1 MIRTFVA
8 IDLPEGIK
16 DDLSSVIADLGRKND
31 RVRWVKPAGMHLTL
45 KFLGD
50 IPEQTVG
57 TLSAELDAVAREFP
71 PLGLAVEG
79 LGAFPNLRRPRVV
92 WAGMS
97 GDLELLRKL
106 ASRVDRACT
115 SFGVKPEKRPFQAHI
130 TIGRLKVPTVVDLNK
145 ELRKK
150 DFSATEIVLYQSE
163 LLPTGAR
170 YTVLNRSIL
179 GHKGE

>member
-1 MIRTFVA
+1 MIRSFVA
-8 IDLPEGIK
+8 INLPEEIK
-16 DDLSSVIADLGRKND
+16 DDLASVVSELRDENRAVK
-31 RVRWVKPAGMHLTL
+31 WVKPEGLHLTL

-50 IPEQTVG
+50 IDEKTVAP
-57 TLSAELDAVAREFP
+57 LAAELDAVAKNHP
-71 PLGLAVEG
+71 PMSLNIEG
-79 LGAFPNLRRPRVV
+79 LGAFPDPKRPRVV
-92 WAGMS
+92 WAGLG
-97 GDLELLRKL
+97 GDLEILRDI
-106 ASRVDRACT
+106 ASQVDHVCA
-115 SFGVKPEKRPFQAHI
+115 SFGVKPEKRPFRAHI

-150 DFSATEIVLYQSE
+150 GFLATEMVLYQSE

>member
-1 MIRTFVA
+1 MIRTFAA
-8 IDLPEGIK
+8 IDLPEEIK
-16 DDLSSVIADLGRKND
+16 ADLAFVIADLSRKND

-50 IPEQTVG
+50 IPEQVVVP
-57 TLSAELDAVAREFP
+57 LSAELGAVARDFA
-71 PLGLAVEG
+71 PLSLAVEG
-79 LGAFPNLRRPRVV
+79 LGAFPNPRRPRVV
-92 WAGMS
+92 WAGLS
-97 GDLELLRKL
+97 GDLEPLRKL
-106 ASRVDRACT
+106 ASRVDKACA

-130 TIGRLKVPTVVDLNK
+130 TIGRLKIPTVVDLNK

-150 DFSATEIVLYQSE
+150 GFSATEIVLYQSE

>member
-8 IDLPEGIK
+8 IDLPEEVK
-16 DDLSSVIADLGRKND
+16 AELASVIAGLRQKND
-31 RVRWVKPAGMHLTL
+31 RVRWVKPDSMHLTL

-50 IPEQTVG
+50 IPEQSVG
-57 TLSAELDAVAREFP
+57 PLSAELDTAARDFT
-71 PLGLAVEG
+71 PLSLAVEG

-92 WAGMS
+92 WAGLS
-97 GDLELLRKL
+97 GEIEGLRQI
-106 ASRVDRACT
+106 ASRVDKACA

-150 DFSATEIVLYQSE
+150 GFSATEIVLYQSE

>member
-8 IDLPEGIK
+8 IDLPEDIK
-16 DDLSSVIADLGRKND
+16 ADLASVIADLRRKND
-31 RVRWVKPAGMHLTL
+31 RVRWVKPTGLHLTL

-50 IPEQTVG
+50 IPEQTAG
-57 TLSAELDAVAREFP
+57 PLSAELDAVARDFP
-71 PLGLAVEG
+71 PLSLAVEG

-92 WAGMS
+92 WAGLN
-97 GDLELLRKL
+97 GDLELLQKL
-106 ASRVDRACT
+106 ASRVDKACT
-115 SFGVKPEKRPFQAHI
+115 SYGAKPEKRPFQAHI
-130 TIGRLKVPTVVDLNK
+130 TIGRLKVPTVVDLSK

-170 YTVLNRSIL
+170 YTALNRSIL

>member
-1 MIRTFVA
+1 MIRTFAA
-8 IDLPEGIK
+8 IDLPEEIK
-16 DDLSSVIADLGRKND
+16 ADLASVIADLSRKND

-50 IPEQTVG
+50 IPETTVG
-57 TLSAELDAVAREFP
+57 PLSAELDSVARDFP
-71 PLGLAVEG
+71 PLRLAVEG

-92 WAGMS
+92 WAGLS
-97 GDLELLRKL
+97 GEIERLRQI
-106 ASRVDRACT
+106 ASRVDKACT

-130 TIGRLKVPTVVDLNK
+130 TIGRLKVPTVVDLSK

-179 GHKGE
+179 GHKGA